1 MSSGRICHARQF
13 SNIMG
18 SLTTLEDFLEKHP
31 SIKTYSPSDETFH
44 SLRQTYVST
53 PAIPR
58 LIARPQ
64 SAEDVAALV
73 SHCSKTSTPFVIRS
87 GGHDMSARS
96 TVDGILQI
104 DMRDI
109 KYVNVSSDKKSARLG
124 GGVLNGDLQAALE
137 KEDLMTPTGTVGS
150 VGYVGWAT
158 LGGYSFFTASLGMG
172 VDQILGAKVVLANG
186 ELIDA
191 DEELLVGIRGAGPA
205 LGVIVEIE
213 IKVYPKTEI
222 QGGLIMFDS
231 TDFEGTI
238 KTFWTNWAKLLKE
251 NTLPDLLCIQPA
263 VVEVPGIGKTF
274 ACAFTWNGP
283 ASDESDTW
291 LEEICK
297 LAPVAMKMVAPTSPS
312 AMTAQVTA
320 LTSPTTIPGSSYGV
334 STKTLALSED
344 MADLY
349 AEFATKLP
357 GDGALLSMHQL
368 RGKASRD
375 DHLPGVFRWRE
386 EHNLLEIVGLT
397 ITKEKS
403 QEAKEW
409 ADGYRDALVKLD
421 GVIEGGYYSLLPKGQ
436 FAMEVVYGDHWETVK
451 RLKEKVDPGNVFK
464 FAFGK

>member
-1 MSSGRICHARQF
+1 
-13 SNIMG
+13 MG
-18 SLTTLEDFLEKHP
+18 SLATLEDFLEKHP

-44 SLRQTYVST
+44 SLRQTFVST

-109 KYVNVSSDKKSARLG
+109 NHVSVSPDKKSARLG
-124 GGVLNGDLQAALE
+124 GGVLNADLQAALE
-137 KEDLMTPTGTVGS
+137 KEGLMTPTGTVGS

-158 LGGYSFFTASLGMG
+158 LGGYSFFTASVGLG
-172 VDQILGAKVVLANG
+172 VDQILGAKVVLASG

-191 DEELLVGIRGAGPA
+191 DEELHHQDVLD
-205 LGVIVEIE
+205 E
-213 IKVYPKTEI
+213 
-222 QGGLIMFDS
+222 
-231 TDFEGTI
+231 
-238 KTFWTNWAKLLKE
+238 WAKLRKE
-251 NTLPDLLCIQPA
+251 KTLPDLLCIQPA
-263 VVEVPGIGKTF
+263 VVEVPGMGKKF

-283 ASDESDTW
+283 ASDESDAW

-312 AMTAQVTA
+312 AMIAQVTA

-334 STKTLALSED
+334 STKTLALSEG

-397 ITKEKS
+397 VTKEKS

-451 RLKEKVDPGNVFK
+451 RLKEKFDPGNVFK